1 MKSSL
6 LHVKTL
12 FAFIMI
18 LSSVLIFSGCIKDVF
33 NPDKTGSFVKYT
45 IPKGGQSSTPSVYKY
60 YTNISILSFDVR
72 FDSTAIYQTVTP
84 SNQGDINK
92 LYGFADDNKSHWI
105 SSARIGWRWFG
116 NELQLMG
123 YVYNDSVNVNQLI
136 TAVPLNK
143 DISCSIQVNGSKYI
157 FSANGKS
164 IELPRTAKSTGG
176 LGYRLYPF
184 FGGDEMAPHE
194 MYIHIR
200 EN

>member
-1 MKSSL
+1 MKSSFHKLTNRYAALML
-6 LHVKTL
+6 L
-12 FAFIMI
+12 
-18 LSSVLIFSGCIKDVF
+18 LSALVFSGCIKDVI

-45 IPKGGQSSTPSVYKY
+45 IPKGGQSSTPSSYKF
-60 YTNISILSFDVR
+60 YTNIPSLSFDVR
-72 FDSTAIYQTVTP
+72 FDSTAIYQTTNP
-84 SNQGDINK
+84 SNQADINK
-92 LYGFADDNKSHWI
+92 LYGFADDNKAHWV

-116 NELQLMG
+116 NELQLLG
-123 YVYNDSVNVNQLI
+123 YVYNDSVNVHQLI

-143 DISCSIQVNGSKYI
+143 DIACSIQVNGSKYTLM
-157 FSANGKS
+157 ANGKS

-194 MYIHIR
+194 MYIQVR

>member
-6 LHVKTL
+6 PSVKIL
-12 FAFIMI
+12 FASI
-18 LSSVLIFSGCIKDVF
+18 LFMTSVLVFSGCIKDVL

-60 YTNISILSFDVR
+60 FTNISVLAFDVR
-72 FDSTAIYQTVTP
+72 FDSTAIYQTVLP
-84 SNQGDINK
+84 SNQADINK
-92 LYGFADDNKSHWI
+92 LYGFADDNKPHWV

-143 DISCSIQVNGSKYI
+143 DITCSIQVNGSKYT
-157 FSANGKS
+157 FTANGKS

-176 LGYRLYPF
+176 LGYRLFPF

-194 MYIHIR
+194 MYIFVR